1 MADFQL
7 CRALAHSSAMNALA
21 DFYQNL
27 GLALSLLV
35 IATFIMAGLVKGV
48 IGLGLPTVAMGLLG
62 LAMAPSQ
69 AAALLIIPATLTTVW
84 QLAFG
89 GHLKGTDQTPVAA
102 ADDLPRT
109 AVGTLSIG
117 MAGGHWVVRGLGAA
131 LLLYALS
138 GLLLPTL
145 QVNPRHEPLGPLCGL
160 ITVITGHRRV
170 RDTGG
175 AVPAGAGF
183 ERDELVQALGL
194 SFTVSTLAL
203 AGGLFWRGALGSGEL
218 SASLLVLIPAML
230 GMGFGQ
236 WLRQRIS
243 AAVQALLYR
252 TGRARRPFADQRLAD
267 EALSMSIRRISKSR
281 SRYVMRLSKTRACA
295 AGSSARPDAPGFPR
309 SRRR

>member
-1 MADFQL
+1 MRSEVSIKSSASCIERGSLSIWQIFN
-7 CRALAHSSAMNALA
+7 APAKAHSSAMNAFA

-69 AAALLIIPATLTTVW
+69 AAALLIIPATLTNVW

-89 GHLKGTDQTPVAA
+89 GHLKGLLKRLWP
-102 ADDLPRT
+102 LLLMIFLGT

-145 QVNPRHEPLGPLCGL
+145 QVKPRHEPWLGPLCGL
-160 ITVITGHRRV
+160 ITGVITSA
-170 RDTGG
+170 TGVFVIP
-175 AVPAGAGF
+175 AVPYLQALGLS
-183 ERDELVQALGL
+183 RDELVQALGL

-243 AAVQALLYR
+243 AVLFKRVFFIGLGALGAHL
-252 TGRARRPFADQRLAD
+252 L
-267 EALSMSIRRISKSR
+267 IS
-281 SRYVMRLSKTRACA
+281 
-295 AGSSARPDAPGFPR
+295 G
-309 SRRR
+309 